1 MANFEKALVQELK
14 KVLPAVFP
22 LVAPEGTPTPYIVY
36 MSSYGDRD
44 RVLEGYGTQRE
55 IDVTIHVVGG
65 SYSEMKEATN
75 NTIDT
80 LLKLEQATMGTDL
93 IPVQHVMYEQ
103 PDEMVD
109 PITKENHCFTELKFR
124 I

>member
-22 LVAPEGTPTPYIVY
+22 LVAPEGTPAPYIVF

-44 RVLEGYGTQRE
+44 RFFEGYGAQRE
-55 IDVTIHVVGG
+55 IDITIHVVGG
-65 SYSEMKEATN
+65 SYSAMKEATN
-75 NTIDT
+75 FMIDA
-80 LLKLEQATMGTDL
+80 LLLLERSTMGTDK

-103 PDEMVD
+103 PEEMVD